1 MWGFPTLSSLDKTA
15 ALPNKRMMVQSKPSR
30 RDDIRNVGIIAH
42 VDHGK
47 TTLVDAMLHQSGI
60 FRANEQVMERVMDS
74 LELER
79 ERGITIL
86 AKNTSIHYR
95 GVKIN
100 IVDTPGH
107 SDFGGEV
114 ERTLAMVDGV
124 MLLVD
129 ASEGPLPQT
138 RFVLKKAL
146 EAGLPPIVCINKIDR
161 ADARVG
167 VVLDE
172 IYDLFI
178 DLDATQEQLD
188 FPVVYTNARVGSA
201 TRDLKQPS
209 KDLKPLFDL
218 IIEALP
224 GPLVDPAIPTQFQAN
239 NLDYSDYVGRL
250 AIGRLK
256 NGTLAAGLYTLCRA
270 EGLQQPVKITQLFGW
285 KGLKRVELESASAG
299 DIVAV
304 AGIEDIQI
312 GDTIA
317 DRDNPRAL
325 PALRVDEPTITMIFS
340 ANTSPWAGREG
351 EFVTSRKLRERLLH
365 EQRKNVSLR
374 VEETDSP
381 DALRVTGRGEFQLAI
396 LIETMRREGYELQV
410 SKPTVVTREIA
421 AKVHEPVEMLVIDIP
436 EEYIGVVS
444 QLLAMRRGKM
454 TKMTPA
460 GSGRIRLE
468 FAVPS
473 RGLIGFRSRF
483 LTDTRG
489 TGIMN
494 ALFDGWAPWHGPIQ
508 ARSNGAMVADR
519 EGLTTPY
526 AVFHLQ
532 ERGTLFVAPGIR
544 VYEGM
549 VVGEYSRNNDLNVNI
564 CKEKKLTNIRAA
576 GRDENILITPHRE
589 MGLENGIEWI
599 GDDELVEVT
608 PQSVRLRKKILKQV
622 ERPRRREEEDS

>member
-1 MWGFPTLSSLDKTA
+1 MS
-15 ALPNKRMMVQSKPSR
+15 QSTHNR
-30 RDDIRNVGIIAH
+30 RGDIRNVAIIAH

-74 LELER
+74 LDLER

-86 AKNTSIHYR
+86 AKNTSIHYA

-107 SDFGGEV
+107 ADFGGEV
-114 ERTLAMVDGV
+114 ERTLSMVDGV

-138 RFVLKKAL
+138 RFVLKKAF

-161 ADARVG
+161 ADARPAE
-167 VVLDE
+167 VLDE

-178 DLDATQEQLD
+178 DLDATEEQVD
-188 FPVVYTNARVGSA
+188 FPVVYTNARAGIA
-201 TRDLKQPS
+201 TRDLRRS
-209 KDLKPLFDL
+209 SDNLKPLFDS
-218 IIEALP
+218 IVQALP
-224 GPLVDPAIPTQFQAN
+224 GPLVDPSVPTQFQAN
-239 NLDYSDYVGRL
+239 NLDYDDYVGRL

-256 NGTLAAGLYTLCRA
+256 SGTLSPGWYTLCGADGRM
-270 EGLQQPVKITQLFGW
+270 QPVKITQLFGW
-285 KGLKRVELESASAG
+285 HGLKRVELESAGAG

-304 AGIEDIQI
+304 TGIEEIQI
-312 GDTIA
+312 GDTIT
-317 DRDNPRAL
+317 DREHPQPL
-325 PALRVDEPTITMIFS
+325 PPLRVDEPTIAMIFS
-340 ANTSPWAGREG
+340 ANNSPWAGREG
-351 EFVTSRKLRERLLH
+351 EFVTSRKLRERLVY

-381 DALRVTGRGEFQLAI
+381 DAFKVTGRGEFQLAI
-396 LIETMRREGYELQV
+396 VIETMRREGYELQV
-410 SKPTVVTREIA
+410 SKPMVITREIDGA
-421 AKVHEPVEMLVIDIP
+421 VHEPVEMLAIDIP
-436 EEYIGVVS
+436 EEHIGIVS
-444 QLLAMRRGKM
+444 QLLATRRGKM
-454 TKMTPA
+454 TKMIHG
-460 GSGRIRLE
+460 GSGRARLE
-468 FAVPS
+468 FSVPS

-532 ERGTLFVAPGIR
+532 ERGALFIAPGTR

-549 VVGEYSRNNDLNVNI
+549 VVGEYSRDNDLNVNI
-564 CKEKKLTNIRAA
+564 CREKKLTNVRAA

-589 MGLENGIEWI
+589 MGLEEGIEWI

-608 PQSVRLRKKILKQV
+608 PQSVRLRKKILKQT
-622 ERPRRREEEDS
+622 ERPRRRDEKDER